1 MLLPVTEASICTLV
15 LCGRALNSSNV
26 SLQAKA
32 NGLLLSPIPPEFSNL
47 NSLELRLHGIC
58 KVISYYDLVNS
69 NPYMAQHSSKVKG
82 NVAVYKVLNLEM
94 LLYKVTWHVST
105 VKDCNLIA
113 RYPDAAYAYALT
125 QRDRTR
131 IGDRSCLLRWSEQ
144 EKSACM
150 TFIAVR
156 KDEQETADSFY
167 ISRLWPGC

>member
-1 MLLPVTEASICTLV
+1 MYLLIIKIIEVYK
-15 LCGRALNSSNV
+15 
-26 SLQAKA
+26 LQ
-32 NGLLLSPIPPEFSNL
+32 LL
-47 NSLELRLHGIC
+47 
-58 KVISYYDLVNS
+58 
-69 NPYMAQHSSKVKG
+69 KG

-94 LLYKVTWHVST
+94 LLYKVRWHVST
-105 VKDCNLIA
+105 VKEPPD
-113 RYPDAAYAYALT
+113 PDATFAYALT

-167 ISRLWPGC
+167 MSRLWPGC

>member
-1 MLLPVTEASICTLV
+1 MGIKLLI
-15 LCGRALNSSNV
+15 
-26 SLQAKA
+26 
-32 NGLLLSPIPPEFSNL
+32 
-47 NSLELRLHGIC
+47 
-58 KVISYYDLVNS
+58 
-69 NPYMAQHSSKVKG
+69 KG

-94 LLYKVTWHVST
+94 LLYKVRWHVST
-105 VKDCNLIA
+105 VKECNFIA
-113 RYPDAAYAYALT
+113 HPDAAYAYALT